1 MANSEAAAEY
11 NFVSLDKRI
20 ADKHGPSAAF
30 IHHQIGRFCA
40 YNKAEG
46 IDAVKI
52 GGVYWMYMSHERI
65 KAALPW
71 LSIST
76 IRRSIKILIQAGLLE
91 SRLRR
96 GTKTERLSSP
106 AALMYRALKYVGAG
120 VFKMNNRGV
129 QNEHI
134 DLVKLDP
141 EKKKQE
147 RRVYASASKGE
158 TRTKTTT
165 TTREHTPRST
175 RSADGPIIFAQVIA
189 EALKNTQPQPRKPK
203 PLSEAQIRIN
213 EAAQAA
219 QAAEDEERLIPEL
232 RNLVAILL
240 GSRDIPQRMR
250 ETIEAAI
257 QGEFKNT
264 YMLRRWIKQLQAMQA
279 KPNPQPQP
287 ETEPAAEAAG

>member
-1 MANSEAAAEY
+1 MAETGSAAAQP
-11 NFVSLDKRI
+11 FTSCDSRI
-20 ADKHGPSAAF
+20 AVKVGPNAAH
-30 IHHQIGRFCA
+30 IHHQIGRWCA
-40 YNKAEG
+40 YNQAEA
-46 IDAVKI
+46 IAAVKI
-52 GGVYWMYMSHERI
+52 GGVYWMFMSHERI
-65 KAALPW
+65 QAALPW
-71 LSIST
+71 MDIST
-76 IRRSIKILIQAGLLE
+76 IRRNIKKLIRAGLLE
-91 SRLRR
+91 TRLRK
-96 GTKTERLSSP
+96 GTQTERKSSP
-106 AALMYRALKYVGAG
+106 RALMYRALKYELC
-120 VFKMNNRGV
+120 KMNSRGG
-129 QNEHI
+129 QNEQI
-134 DLVKLDP
+134 DLVKLEP
-141 EKKKQE
+141 EKKKQK
-147 RRVYASASKGE
+147 RRVCANASKGE
-158 TRTKTTT
+158 NQTKTTT

-189 EALKNTQPQPRKPK
+189 EALKNTQPEPRKPK

-279 KPNPQPQP
+279 KPNPQP
-287 ETEPAAEAAG
+287 EPAAEAAG